1 MCLPCEQRDT
11 VVSCHTSQHANAGQL
26 VWEQFSVV
34 FLQLVDLFLIVRG
47 NPVHRL
53 SVVQGFMIAKEKCE
67 INNML
72 TSPVFFMYSIEKGSP
87 GCVCRRELP
96 SDTGCMSWT
105 LGWLAARSSREGN
118 APRPARALAMTPAAC
133 HRPPCK
139 PCRPYPAEIYYK
151 VISSKIGRPVNTYY
165 SRVNSNI

>member
-165 SRVNSNI
+165 SRVNSNT